1 MKLWDKPFLI
11 KPRTKERVSIR
22 QFWKEW
28 RQGME
33 KVTPLQ
39 QAVIT
44 QWGFIISTIG
54 IVWGIIFSIRVG
66 YKWMALILIAGLII
80 VAMQF
85 LGNWQKKTILK
96 RMEDAYNMAEAETQT
111 IEKEEIKNG

>member
-1 MKLWDKPFLI
+1 MIKLKKKSTGEWKTIPEFL
-11 KPRTKERVSIR
+11 
-22 QFWKEW
+22 KEW

-33 KVTPLQ
+33 RVTPLQ

-44 QWGFIISTIG
+44 QWGIIISTIG
-54 IVWGIIFSIRVG
+54 IIWGIIFSIRIG
-66 YKWMALILIAGLII
+66 YKWMAVILVGGLIV

-96 RMEDAYNMAEAETQT
+96 RIEDTYENVE
-111 IEKEEIKNG
+111 